1 MTVVVKDFCWWGVD
15 DGGGGGDGDGDVD
28 DGGGGDFAAG
38 ALVRSRRN
46 SNWHKAILPT
56 MHYAHYA
63 ICPLCNMHYALCT
76 IYYASYAL

>member
-46 SNWHKAILPT
+46 SNWHPAILPT
-56 MHYAHYA
+56 MHYAHCA
-63 ICPLCNMHYALCT
+63 LCTMHYA
-76 IYYASYAL
+76 